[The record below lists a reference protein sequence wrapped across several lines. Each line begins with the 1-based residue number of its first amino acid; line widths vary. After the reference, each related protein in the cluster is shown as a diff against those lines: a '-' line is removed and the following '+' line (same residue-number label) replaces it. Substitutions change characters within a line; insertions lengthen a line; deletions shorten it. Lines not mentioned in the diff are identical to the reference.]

1 MSKYIITALD
11 IGTTKIC
18 AVIASYTED
27 SKLEVKGIGWS
38 ESEGIDKGVVK
49 DIQAASES
57 IRKALEDA
65 ETQSKCNADNIFMGI
80 TGEHIRSINT
90 IGRISISGSL
100 GNEPSEIQQEHVTQ
114 VLDDA
119 KKSIRI
125 QKGMERLE
133 ILHGI
138 PQFYEID
145 GQDSIQNPINMS
157 GFHLTAHVNI
167 ILADITAIRNLKK
180 CVEIAGYEIN
190 EIVLEHLAC
199 SLSILTDVEK
209 KLGCVLI
216 DLGGGTSDISIF
228 YQNSLYST
236 YVVPTGGNNVTN
248 DLAIGLRTTPK
259 FAEYLKIEYGDCQSQ
274 SVDENQEVIVEGISG
289 RSSTSQKTRHIAMI
303 IQHRMDE
310 ILSQCYKAA
319 VQNYLPDRL
328 TAGVVLTGGGSLI
341 KNTSD
346 LATTIFNLPV
356 KIGRPDTSKLSGP
369 VSRMEDPQYATVI
382 GLLYYAMD
390 NDLFFKQ
397 NLSSSKLPK
406 VSIKKV
412 IEFFKEFK

>member
-1 MSKYIITALD
+1 VSKYIITALD
-11 IGTTKIC
+11 VGTTKIC
-18 AVIASYTED
+18 AIIASYAED

-38 ESEGIDKGVVK
+38 ESDGLDKGVVK

-57 IRKALEDA
+57 IRKALEEA
-65 ETQSKCNADNIFMGI
+65 ETQAKCDAVNIFMGI

-90 IGRISISGSL
+90 IGRISISGPL
-100 GNEPSEIQQEHVTQ
+100 GNEPSEIQQEHVDQ
-114 VLDDA
+114 VLEDA

-125 QKGMERLE
+125 QKGMERLQ

-167 ILADITAIRNLKK
+167 VLADITAIRNLKK
-180 CVEIAGYEIN
+180 CVELAGYEVD
-190 EIVLEHLAC
+190 EIVLEHIAC

-216 DLGGGTSDISIF
+216 DLGGGTSDISVF
-228 YQNSLYST
+228 YQNSLFAT

-259 FAEYLKIEYGDCQSQ
+259 FAEYLKIEYGNCQSQ
-274 SVDENQEVIVEGISG
+274 TVDENQEVIVEGISG
-289 RSSTSQKTRHIAMI
+289 RSSTSQKTRHISMI

-310 ILSQCYKAA
+310 ILSQCYRTA

-346 LATTIFNLPV
+346 LAIGIFNLPV
-356 KIGRPDTSKLSGP
+356 KIGYPDISKLSGP
-369 VSRMEDPQYATVI
+369 ISRMEDPQYATVI

-390 NDLFFKQ
+390 NDLYLKQ
-397 NLSSSKLPK
+397 NLLSGKTSRFSLSK
-406 VSIKKV
+406 I
-412 IEFFKEFK
+412 IDFFKEFK